1 MEKDVFYGFIPLFG
15 MALGALG
22 IVGWMFNNWLRVK
35 HGYPLEDDD
44 GKPVYRIE
52 DAGKLEAIAAENARL
67 KGALLR
73 VEERVAVLERIA
85 TDPGTRVAREIEMLK

>member
-1 MEKDVFYGFIPLFG
+1 MEKDVFFAFIPLAG

-22 IVGWMFNNWLRVK
+22 VIGWMFNSWLRAK

-44 GKPVYRIE
+44 GNPVHRIE
-52 DAGKLEAIAAENARL
+52 DGHKLEALAAENDRL

-85 TDPGTRVAREIEMLK
+85 TDPGARVAREIEMLK